1 MPITVSGLGPILT
14 RNMNSR
20 TLVSLAGTG
29 VRPGAS
35 VTIIERIGA
44 QDRFEWEGTTQGPSP
59 RSRVLLR
66 CRHVR
71 GMTRDDDI
79 VDVTI
84 TITNPGGGDT
94 GSTDTSVDTIE
105 VP

>member
-1 MPITVSGLGPILT
+1 
-14 RNMNSR
+14 
-20 TLVSLAGTG
+20 
-29 VRPGAS
+29 
-35 VTIIERIGA
+35 
-44 QDRFEWEGTTQGPSP
+44 
-59 RSRVLLR
+59 
-66 CRHVR
+66 
-71 GMTRDDDI
+71 MTRDDDI